1 MLGVSWSW
9 NDDVSSAIQ
18 SGAFARS
25 ATSAR
30 GVPMLP
36 AATLS

>member
-18 SGAFARS
+18 SGARSRS
-25 ATSAR
+25 ATSAS
-30 GVPMLP
+30 GVPMFP
-36 AATLS
+36 AATAS